1 MTRPLAIRAVT
12 QRRSLSLG
20 EQLVNITFNVR
31 TSLVL
36 VVVNVGGARLRLLEV
51 SEGGLS
57 SVKTAIFSSSFPRT
71 PFLSILSLP

>member
-12 QRRSLSLG
+12 QRRSLPLG

-51 SEGGLS
+51 SE
-57 SVKTAIFSSSFPRT
+57 VACHR
-71 PFLSILSLP
+71 